1 MASLVLRR
9 WRGGGL
15 RHELPLPAG
24 REKGVGLKGFAVH
37 CTPCFSVHCSRSLPE
52 HCTRSPPVQ
61 CTRSPSMHCTTGLS
75 CIARPAL
82 HARASCALHTLP
94 SHAVHVR
101 ASRAVHSL
109 PMHCIRSPPA
119 QPTETQFSLC
129 SNHPRY
135 TLPPIRLS
143 QDDFLVWKTKAGAR
157 QGCRRRSWRGSVGAE
172 TRTTG
177 HGERDRRPPLHSH
190 ERR

>member
-1 MASLVLRR
+1 MRAAFALCTRACVACAVAARLVLADSTDPDGAPGKPQARLRIVKHRHWIQLLARYWFCPMASLVLCG

-61 CTRSPSMHCTTGLS
+61 CTRPPSMHCTTGLS

-109 PMHCIRSPPA
+109 ASHA
-119 QPTETQFSLC
+119 L
-129 SNHPRY
+129 H
-135 TLPPIRLS
+135 TLASRATHRNT
-143 QDDFLVWKTKAGAR
+143 V
-157 QGCRRRSWRGSVGAE
+157 
-172 TRTTG
+172 
-177 HGERDRRPPLHSH
+177 
-190 ERR
+190 